1 MALDDRGNPQIDFVW
16 GNVPMQPNYD
26 YDNELYI
33 RQGQYYVPGN
43 GEAEYYLEGHAT
55 AAEWGDTAYFPSDY
69 LKPAQFLDGKDS
81 HNMSLRQWNAFPA
94 SNPDTGFNLTVNW
107 WDVTPA
113 MEMPNLYGKTV
124 EEAFASLR
132 NCGVA
137 ETFLQ
142 DRLSDAENPYD
153 YGTWLKD
160 SGILIWRYLEPDH
173 VIGTHWDGSDWLASE
188 VDGKI
193 TEMNQRPRNVIAV
206 GSYNDANETTSDP
219 TDPTLYEP
227 SWLAICAVQTTDPN
241 KNSWN
246 WWN

>member
-16 GNVPMQPNYD
+16 GNFPMQPNYD
-26 YDNELYI
+26 YDTETYI
-33 RQGQYYVPGN
+33 RQGQYYAPGN
-43 GEAEYYLEGHAT
+43 GEAEYYYDGHAT
-55 AAEWGDTAYFPSDY
+55 AAEWGDTAYFPADY
-69 LKPAQFLDGKDS
+69 LKPSAYLDGKDS
-81 HNMSLRQWNAFPA
+81 HNIYLRQWNAFPT

-107 WDVTPA
+107 WEVTPA

-137 ETFLQ
+137 ENFLQ
-142 DRLSDAENPYD
+142 DRLSDAENPYNS
-153 YGTWLKD
+153 GTWLKD
-160 SGILIWRYLEPDH
+160 SGILIWRYLDPNY

-188 VDGKI
+188 VNGKI
-193 TEMNQRPRNVIAV
+193 TEMSSYPREMTAI
-206 GSYNDANETTSDP
+206 GSYNEDGVTTSDP
-219 TDPTLYEP
+219 TDPTMYEP
-227 SWLAICAVQTTDPN
+227 GWLTIVAVQTTDPD